1 MIYLSI
7 NYIDENGVRQIFSD
21 IKTNI
26 DNINSTAVSAYNLA
40 NIANNTAYLA
50 QIRANRAYEQAN
62 SAQVTA
68 DWGYSNAILA
78 RQEVNNVYNVVNNLI
93 DNSNTDTTDTDDYY
107 MFDPRMYELWTG
119 SSISIEYDEI
129 TFSDYSNLFNNI
141 FRDYEYSNK
150 IKEIQSKGKR
160 LLFITTNNAFVLE
173 TNKFYLDTEGLQ
185 FITKR
190 SINNRENPWGASG
203 EPFTK
208 QIGELNISNN
218 IINNVYSR
226 GHNSLLNIFPNMLD
240 KITDMSDVFHAN
252 SDYNSISLNRFIIPD
267 YCCNFAYAYAN
278 TRLDYSAYVYK
289 PNDGHNGLDFTK
301 SKITDYDSINV
312 YGMFEGR
319 GHLSY
324 FQEMNT
330 VIKATYKTPFWD
342 CIMNNFD
349 IFGRNEP
356 LIWDYD
362 YELYLSDGIHR
373 CKQNRYSGLVFLNYY
388 DNQQ

>member
-1 MIYLSI
+1 MVKLAI
-7 NYIDENGVRQIFSD
+7 NYIDDNGVRQIFSD
-21 IKTNI
+21 IKRNL
-26 DNINSTAVSAYNLA
+26 DSVNGTAVSAYAKA
-40 NIANNTAYLA
+40 NSAYYT
-50 QIRANRAYEQAN
+50 ANRAYEKAN
-62 SAQVTA
+62 SAQLFA
-68 DWGYSNAILA
+68 DWGYSNAFLA

-107 MFDPRMYELWTG
+107 MFDPRMYELWTN
-119 SSISIEYDEI
+119 SPISYEYNEI

-141 FRDYEYSNK
+141 FSDYEYSNK

-190 SINNRENPWGASG
+190 SVNNRENPWGVSY
-203 EPFTK
+203 EPFRK
-208 QIGELNISNN
+208 QIGRLNISNN
-218 IINNVYSR
+218 IINDVYSGR
-226 GHNSLLNIFPNMLD
+226 QNSLLNIFPNMLD

-252 SDYNSISLNRFIIPD
+252 YDYNSIMLNRFIIPD

-278 TRLDYSAYVYK
+278 TQLEYYAYVYR
-289 PNDGHNGLDFTK
+289 PDEGNNGLDFTK

-324 FQEMNT
+324 FQEHNT

-362 YELYLSDGIHR
+362 YELSLSDGIHR

-388 DNQQ
+388 DNQQEVSL